1 MGKNK
6 RFVGVPTQERIK
18 PEETNEQMVNDP
30 ILDNT
35 LSILSVKTAEV
46 DAYVDGVQS
55 HLNIRSTPEV
65 KADNVV
71 SIVKNG
77 TSLKVIEPETTFDG
91 SGEKW
96 YKVRIEN
103 ENPVDGYAMT
113 KYIKTIFTYKTTV

>member
-6 RFVGVPTQERIK
+6 RFVGAPTQEITK
-18 PEETNEQMVNDP
+18 PEETNEPTTNDQ

-71 SIVKNG
+71 SIVKND

-113 KYIKTIFTYKTTV
+113 KYIKTIV